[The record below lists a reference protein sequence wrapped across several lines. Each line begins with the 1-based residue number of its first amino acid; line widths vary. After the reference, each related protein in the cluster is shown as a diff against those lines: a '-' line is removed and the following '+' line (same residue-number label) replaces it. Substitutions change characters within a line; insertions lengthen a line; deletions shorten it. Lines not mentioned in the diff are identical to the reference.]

1 MLIGLKKVI
10 PRGNET
16 SMGTYINPH
25 RIYRLLAHLSLLKI
39 AHLSVLFT
47 VLLPRCISLVI
58 RRAVNPSLHSAPIWY
73 RFA

>member
-1 MLIGLKKVI
+1 
-10 PRGNET
+10 
-16 SMGTYINPH
+16 
-25 RIYRLLAHLSLLKI
+25 LAHLSLLKI